1 VTWGNRHGS
10 LSLPCFAR
18 ENGLV
23 RFIQVTFCIFALAL
37 LTAPAPATAQP
48 WARSK
53 TVEFNGGAI
62 VDFAP
67 ASDDTAIVLAA
78 MPDGFSIYSLDFT
91 SGGIIK
97 LVSQTYLQ
105 TLVPDSSDI
114 DDLRLSFDFQSGLL
128 LLAARTGNARLVLLN
143 ISEAPKLVRYALGI
157 PDDYAAGATAFAR
170 GELFICPSLETKSSG
185 SPDILAFNPLSEK
198 LKRIAPES
206 KLALVDEL
214 FFVPERES
222 LLMLGTIDARLEP
235 SRASLAWIAQD
246 GRLTPVPG
254 AEGVLL
260 AAVCPDSIAY
270 IATAE
275 AKAAPSDI
283 SPESFKLVVISA
295 ADEPSARKQISLNSE
310 PAWMGLAD
318 SGETALIIS
327 QPGVGFGD
335 LWAVNTA
342 TRSRAQLR
350 ERVML
355 ARMSPSSRACMVLP
369 ADKNQLELYM
379 SKP

>member
-1 VTWGNRHGS
+1 
-10 LSLPCFAR
+10 
-18 ENGLV
+18 
-23 RFIQVTFCIFALAL
+23 
-37 LTAPAPATAQP
+37 
-48 WARSK
+48 
-53 TVEFNGGAI
+53 
-62 VDFAP
+62 
-67 ASDDTAIVLAA
+67 
-78 MPDGFSIYSLDFT
+78 
-91 SGGIIK
+91 
-97 LVSQTYLQ
+97 
-105 TLVPDSSDI
+105 
-114 DDLRLSFDFQSGLL
+114 LRLSFDFQSGLL

-283 SPESFKLVVISA
+283 SPESFKLVVIST
-295 ADEPSARKQISLNSE
+295 ADEPSARKQASLNSE